1 MKSPSKCMRCGDSL
15 KNGFTMSMLNT
26 DYICPECKNVERQSR
41 FYNKAAQAE
50 REAYTKGIKN
60 FRGLYSGVKPTI
72 TINSLNAKEYTKRI
86 LNTYNYIVNKFQNSN
101 NFGAYLTKEYNMDIP
116 KFTKEALNNSEKFRT
131 VCMRLAGESVGQKM
145 TACHSYA
152 GSVCAVMCLLNI
164 PCKVYTGLALKR
176 DNARYRLEKVESI
189 CNDRPMC
196 NHCWVYCLANK
207 HTYDYFN
214 GYNQNID
221 YIAWMEVS

>member
-1 MKSPSKCMRCGDSL
+1 MKNPSKCMRCGDSL

-41 FYNKAAQAE
+41 FYKKAAQAE
-50 REAYTKGIKN
+50 REACKNGVRN
-60 FRGLYSGVKPTI
+60 FRGLYDNVKPRVTA
-72 TINSLNAKEYTKRI
+72 NSLNAREYTRRI
-86 LNTYNYIVNKFQNSN
+86 LGTYNYVVSKFQNYN
-101 NFGAYLTKEYNMDIP
+101 NFGVYLMKEYNMDIL
-116 KFTKEALNNSEKFRT
+116 KFTEEALKNSEKFRT
-131 VCMRLAGESVGQKM
+131 LCMKLAGESVGQKM

-176 DNARYRLEKVESI
+176 DNPRYRAEKTDII
-189 CNDRPMC
+189 CSERAIC

-207 HTYDYFN
+207 NTYDYFN